1 MHLQLLVS
9 VMKGISSLSFDKS
22 LLDLCGF
29 TVSTFFAVVLLCN
42 LYYDWHWEA
51 LFLNSVYSYSDV
63 LSLISYGIYSMSRP
77 VYCTISTVSSRILKI
92 CWPRWPINFLLS
104 SSDLKQGL
112 FSWPLRVTELTVEM
126 VQYTQPFCTVGK
138 TIFSWATFGL
148 IIHTHRFL
156 GRWYYRSLV
165 ILCCCL
171 SSPTDLL
178 TCQFG

>member
-9 VMKGISSLSFDKS
+9 GMKGISSLSFDKS

-112 FSWPLRVTELTVEM
+112 FSWPLRVMYWTYGRNGTV
-126 VQYTQPFCTVGK
+126 YA
-138 TIFSWATFGL
+138 TILHSGQDHFQLGNLWANNTYSSISWT
-148 IIHTHRFL
+148 
-156 GRWYYRSLV
+156 LV
-165 ILCCCL
+165 L
-171 SSPTDLL
+171 P
-178 TCQFG
+178 